1 MLEYIFFNKK
11 TCHLFDKYATSSG
24 IVSIIDCSD
33 ECFTVRLPEDLD
45 EMILEKLENH
55 YDELMDMDR
64 NLTEQQQ
71 DSSGDIHTAGITI
84 QLKDGRYVYASVAPE
99 LLSKVMQS
107 ISTDEL
113 NTLVCAITEAV
124 EDPDERGLCQR

>member
-11 TCHLFDKYATSSG
+11 TCHLFEKSAISSG
-24 IVSIIDCSD
+24 INPTINCAD
-33 ECFTVRLPEDLD
+33 ECFTVTIPEDLD
-45 EMILEKLENH
+45 EVILEKLEND
-55 YDELMDMDR
+55 YDKLMDIDR
-64 NLTEQQQ
+64 DLTEQQQ
-71 DSSGDIHTAGITI
+71 DSTEDIHAAGITI
-84 QLKDGRYVYASVAPE
+84 QLKDGRFVYASVTPE
-99 LLSKVMQS
+99 LLNKVMQS